1 MDSLG
6 SDLQDLEHH
15 QLPSSADLFYPGDH
29 KIDMNSA
36 SDHTQHKD
44 TGGGAASNN
53 SLSVNSP
60 FLNGAGGNN
69 MGMVIAAL
77 QSLGGNSRTPNRSD
91 GETQAAAHNED
102 SGVGQG
108 QGQLREQIILEQFKL
123 AQLKQLQEIQQ
134 QIFQQ
139 QMALLNSG
147 TASLESQPRDQTQR
161 GFHGLPTPGSSTEI
175 RPSQPIPVEFVSP
188 MLLNYN
194 DMDSSSVMSLEM
206 SGQNPYSRNNSAS
219 HTPVFSP
226 HDPVGLDLDMNNF
239 AAAHS
244 QFSTGDSTVTGN
256 RFPSSSPFNANPSN
270 LNSSSSGNVRTH
282 DYYFAHR
289 GTASAPAHIA
299 FGNPYHSSQNGMNM
313 HGSINALNMSSE
325 PSSPLHSELDF
336 DVSPLTSPW
345 LGAKMTGNG
354 TGSNGRVQPYGHHH
368 QNQTQNRNQNQM
380 LPHSTTHA
388 GMKRAASPSTADIDV
403 DIVFGGASDEIGRS
417 RKRQASISQSPNT
430 MRPLTSKNTSS
441 KSSRAPGSGSRS
453 MNSTP
458 LLRGTDPNANSRT
471 RKGSV
476 ISSSPLAMA
485 MGQAGMSSISSF
497 PRMPSPA
504 VDSSSSGS
512 SSKGGTN
519 RNNHNDNT
527 SGGNGDNSNMGFA
540 IVGDS
545 PSPVDLSL
553 SMPPPAAPAS
563 AFGATGTSS
572 GSKLPESLVPV
583 TPASI
588 MNLGNSFVGLGS
600 GLGNATQTQP
610 VIHSQNLNTNAGS
623 PSGGALNTSNSNS
636 TSNYTAAAGSAKS
649 TMKGP
654 GRGSK
659 NDKNDT
665 GPTGTRKSGR
675 KAGVTAGIGDSTGL
689 KHILPAANPSHPSLS
704 LRPSSNSSSI
714 SAAATSSTTTIV
726 PVKERKT
733 SHKAAEQKRRDSLKT
748 TFDDLRGLLPPIP
761 LPTDGDSKS
770 GGAAAVDDETG
781 IGFMALAKAS
791 LLPGALPPRGPP
803 KAGEGPNKGV
813 SKLQL
818 LVCGNE
824 YIRVLK
830 GRVDRRDEEVEKL
843 RREVRRLRSKL
854 EESDLAEVKEDGG
867 GGGGRD
873 ENEKQDEFLYKYGE
887 MLDLDRD
894 LDAVEV
900 LESMRISSSGLSPSL
915 SGGGSLPGVDEDE
928 ED

>member
-1 MDSLG
+1 
-6 SDLQDLEHH
+6 
-15 QLPSSADLFYPGDH
+15 
-29 KIDMNSA
+29 
-36 SDHTQHKD
+36 
-44 TGGGAASNN
+44 
-53 SLSVNSP
+53 
-60 FLNGAGGNN
+60 
-69 MGMVIAAL
+69 MVIAAL

-91 GETQAAAHNED
+91 GETQVAAHNED

-194 DMDSSSVMSLEM
+194 DMDSNSVMSLEM

-226 HDPVGLDLDMNNF
+226 HDPV
-239 AAAHS
+239 
-244 QFSTGDSTVTGN
+244 
-256 RFPSSSPFNANPSN
+256 
-270 LNSSSSGNVRTH
+270 
-282 DYYFAHR
+282 

-380 LPHSTTHA
+380 LPHPTTHA
-388 GMKRAASPSTADIDV
+388 GMKRAASPSTADID
-403 DIVFGGASDEIGRS
+403 
-417 RKRQASISQSPNT
+417 
-430 MRPLTSKNTSS
+430 
-441 KSSRAPGSGSRS
+441 SSRAPGSGSRS

-485 MGQAGMSSISSF
+485 MGQAGMSGISGF

-519 RNNHNDNT
+519 RNNHSDST
-527 SGGNGDNSNMGFA
+527 PGVNGDNSNMGFA

-588 MNLGNSFVGLGS
+588 MNLGN
-600 GLGNATQTQP
+600 
-610 VIHSQNLNTNAGS
+610 
-623 PSGGALNTSNSNS
+623 
-636 TSNYTAAAGSAKS
+636 
-649 TMKGP
+649 
-654 GRGSK
+654 
-659 NDKNDT
+659 
-665 GPTGTRKSGR
+665 
-675 KAGVTAGIGDSTGL
+675 
-689 KHILPAANPSHPSLS
+689 
-704 LRPSSNSSSI
+704 SSI

-854 EESDLAEVKEDGG
+854 EESGLAEVKEDGG
-867 GGGGRD
+867 GGGGGRD
-873 ENEKQDEFLYKYGE
+873 GNEKQDEFLYKYGE